1 MQNNQSMGTCVWV
14 DGHRCR
20 RGSFRRRGGRDCG
33 VGSTRCE
40 GEESLWTVRP
50 ALAGL

>member
-1 MQNNQSMGTCVWV
+1 MQNNRVWERACGLTGTVV
-14 DGHRCR
+14 EGVRSTTR
-20 RGSFRRRGGRDCG
+20 RSDCG